1 MKRAMVRRYKPG
13 KIIVLCRAKRSLVE
27 RFPSQFIQTNSCNYN
42 QNNNSYTAKLT
53 NTCSRKICRIS
64 GLNSKYYLC
73 LSTIKYCTADMT
85 TILLLETATEVCS
98 AAISRDGEVLVAKE
112 TIEGYNHSEKLTVFI
127 EELMEENNIPMANL
141 DAVCVSRGPGSYTG
155 LRIGVSVAKGIC
167 YALGKPLISVGTLD
181 ALAYQIACHPQ
192 HYGLT
197 LNNSTLLCPMIDA
210 RRMEVY
216 TALYDYK
223 GTPITGIEAR
233 IIDEDSYAHEL
244 ENQEVI
250 FFGNG
255 AAKCRLALNHHNA
268 RFPGEVHAS
277 ARFMSALASNR
288 YNLHE
293 FEDVAYFEP
302 FYLKDF
308 VATIPKNKLF

>member
-1 MKRAMVRRYKPG
+1 
-13 KIIVLCRAKRSLVE
+13 
-27 RFPSQFIQTNSCNYN
+27 
-42 QNNNSYTAKLT
+42 
-53 NTCSRKICRIS
+53 
-64 GLNSKYYLC
+64 
-73 LSTIKYCTADMT
+73 MT

-98 AAISRDGEVLVAKE
+98 AAVYRDGRIMAAKE

-127 EELMEENNIPMANL
+127 EDLMEENNIPMVNL

-167 YALGKPLISVGTLD
+167 YALRKPLISVGTLE
-181 ALAYQIACHPQ
+181 ALASQVAHHPQ
-192 HYGLT
+192 DYGLT
-197 LNNSTLLCPMIDA
+197 LNSTTLLCPLIDA

-216 TALYDYK
+216 TALYDYT

-233 IIDEDSYAHEL
+233 IIDENSYTHEL
-244 ENQEVI
+244 ANREVI

-255 AAKCRLALNHHNA
+255 AAKCRLALNHPNA

-277 ARFMSALASNR
+277 ARFMSALACNR
-288 YNLHE
+288 YNLRE

>member
-1 MKRAMVRRYKPG
+1 MKIDKGIYSGPN
-13 KIIVLCRAKRSLVE
+13 
-27 RFPSQFIQTNSCNYN
+27 FQ
-42 QNNNSYTAKLT
+42 
-53 NTCSRKICRIS
+53 IS
-64 GLNSKYYLC
+64 GLNSKCYLC
-73 LSTIKYCTADMT
+73 VSIIKYCTADMT

-98 AAISRDGEVLVAKE
+98 AAISRDGRILAARE

-127 EELMEENNIPMANL
+127 EELMRENNIPMTNL
-141 DAVCVSRGPGSYTG
+141 NAVCVSRGPGSYTG

-167 YALGKPLISVGTLD
+167 YALNKPLISVGTLD
-181 ALAYQIACHPQ
+181 ALAHQMAHHPQ
-192 HYGLT
+192 DYELT
-197 LNNSTLLCPMIDA
+197 INSTTLLCPMIDA

-216 TALYDYK
+216 TALYDCF

-233 IIDEDSYAHEL
+233 IIDENSYAPEL
-244 ENQEVI
+244 ESKEVI

-255 AAKCRLALNHHNA
+255 AAKCKLTLNHPNA

-277 ARFMSALASNR
+277 ARFMSVLAYNR
-288 YNLHE
+288 YNWHE